1 MVLEKYF
8 KVSTVKMPRTVKPL
22 TDTEIKNSKLK
33 DKDYKLSDGQ
43 GLYFVIKK
51 IIARYGDMILF
62 IVVKENQCRLISIL
76 LSHKKKQE

>member
-51 IIARYGDMILF
+51 NNSKIWRYDF
-62 IVVKENQCRLISIL
+62 VIVVKENQCRLISIL

>member
-8 KVSTVKMPRTVKPL
+8 KVSTVKMPKTVKPL

-51 IIARYGDMILF
+51 NNSKIWRYDFVYGGKRKSMSFDIYPT
-62 IVVKENQCRLISIL
+62 IS
-76 LSHKKKQE
+76 